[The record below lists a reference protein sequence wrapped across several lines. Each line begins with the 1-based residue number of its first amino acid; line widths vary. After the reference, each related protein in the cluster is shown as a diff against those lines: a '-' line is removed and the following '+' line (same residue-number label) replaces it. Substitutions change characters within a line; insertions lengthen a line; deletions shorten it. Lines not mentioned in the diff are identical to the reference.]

1 MTSIQLATSVT
12 ARLQES
18 KRNKKI
24 KHYQSK
30 INLLHITGDSGWMT
44 CLTEGSVFS
53 SPRRMG
59 WTSKEPTSLE
69 FYAAVKSQWKSR
81 DQM

>member
-24 KHYQSK
+24 KHETKRKYLILALILK
-30 INLLHITGDSGWMT
+30 KR
-44 CLTEGSVFS
+44 E
-53 SPRRMG
+53 
-59 WTSKEPTSLE
+59 
-69 FYAAVKSQWKSR
+69 
-81 DQM
+81 